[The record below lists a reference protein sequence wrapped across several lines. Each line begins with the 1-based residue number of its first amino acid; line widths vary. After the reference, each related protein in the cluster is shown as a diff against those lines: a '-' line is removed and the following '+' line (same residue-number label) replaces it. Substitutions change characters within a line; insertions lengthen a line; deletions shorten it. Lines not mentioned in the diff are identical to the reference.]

1 MMITA
6 QSDQR
11 DERVSALM
19 DGEIDGSDIDRALS
33 DLKQDAEL
41 SARWNRYHLVSD
53 SLHNDL
59 ASQVDPQLADR
70 ISEQIAA
77 EPIYTSADHWGKK
90 PSPAWLKQAGGLAIA
105 ASVTAVAILG
115 TQALYQDEIGSN
127 PAIADAGPPGAAS
140 TSASPRKLPE
150 NFELAAYRQPPSSPL
165 PPARFNQLLL
175 NHQELQAGSTLPGRT
190 LPYIRLFN
198 SENPP

>member
-6 QSDQR
+6 QPDQR

-41 SARWNRYHLVSD
+41 SARWNRYHLISD
-53 SLHNDL
+53 SLRNDL
-59 ASQVDPQLADR
+59 PTQIDPRLADR
-70 ISEQIAA
+70 ISGLIAA
-77 EPIYTSADHWGKK
+77 EPIYIGAHHWGKK
-90 PSPAWLKQAGGLAIA
+90 PGPAWIKQAAGLAVA

-115 TQALYQDEIGSN
+115 TQALYQDEPGN
-127 PAIADAGPPGAAS
+127 APAIAN
-140 TSASPRKLPE
+140 ASPPSTASAPANPRRLPD

-165 PPARFNQLLL
+165 PPARFNQLLI
-175 NHQELQAGSTLPGRT
+175 NHQQLQAGSTLPGHT

-198 SENPP
+198 SETPP